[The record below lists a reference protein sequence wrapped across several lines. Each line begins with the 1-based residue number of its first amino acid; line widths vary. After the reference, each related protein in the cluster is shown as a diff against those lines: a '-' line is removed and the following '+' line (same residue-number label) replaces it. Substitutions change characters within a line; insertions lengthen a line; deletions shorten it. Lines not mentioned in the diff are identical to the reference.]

1 MEKSWNIWFIMIYP
15 FTLIFFPTKNDEPNL
30 SHYFFSSARP
40 RRAEISEKPDMIL
53 LEVEVLKNQRQGGAS
68 QLRAFGDLERSHQDG
83 SHREV
88 DEITITGWWF
98 GTFF

>member
-1 MEKSWNIWFIMIYP
+1 MIYP

-30 SHYFFSSARP
+30 SHWYFSATTSP

-68 QLRAFGDLERSHQDG
+68 QLRAFGDLERSYQDG
-83 SHREV
+83 SHRS
-88 DEITITGWWF
+88 
-98 GTFF
+98 